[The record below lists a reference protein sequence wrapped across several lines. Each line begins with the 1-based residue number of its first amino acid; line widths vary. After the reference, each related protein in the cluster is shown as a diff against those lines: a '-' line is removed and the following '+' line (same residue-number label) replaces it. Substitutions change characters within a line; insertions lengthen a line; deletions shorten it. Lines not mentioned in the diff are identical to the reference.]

1 MVKKS
6 FDGKNVSR
14 MSKNISLYGKKF
26 SRASKKFPSMV
37 KSFPAQVKCL
47 PSRMNKG
54 RNVSQGVDHGSG
66 TFLVPIFPVIVTS
79 SFVS

>member
-1 MVKKS
+1 M
-6 FDGKNVSR
+6 
-14 MSKNISLYGKKF
+14 GKKF
-26 SRASKKFPSMV
+26 SRPSKKFSRASKKFSHASKKFPSMV

>member
-14 MSKNISLYGKKF
+14 MSKNISLYGT
-26 SRASKKFPSMV
+26 RASKKFPSMV

-47 PSRMNKG
+47 PSSMNKG